1 MRLRVFGILVL
12 SVLLNGCLPLYRAL
26 NFAPSQKV
34 LDISFTDETPNS
46 NYTFFYS
53 DTLDHLYL
61 RELRQE
67 YGIDAL
73 ISSVDSELDKIKVV
87 LNWASSQ
94 WEHNGYNSPSNPDA
108 LTILKEA
115 KIGNQFRCVEYGIL
129 ASACLNS
136 VGIPARVLGLKTR
149 DVEKVRRG
157 AGHVVA
163 ETYSRQ
169 FDKWIFVD
177 PQFNVLPML
186 DGVPLNGVEFQ
197 EALFNNKDQ
206 VELVNVNGKVSDN
219 MKETYLNWI
228 GKYLYYFDV
237 LFDQR
242 IGNEPNYES
251 VNGKTKLMLVPLG
264 EKEPTVF
271 QRNNK
276 INYCFY
282 THSVRDFYRKP
293 KI

>member
-1 MRLRVFGILVL
+1 MRLRVLGTLVL
-12 SVLLNGCLPLYRAL
+12 GILLNGCLPLYRAL

-34 LDISFTDETPNS
+34 LDISFSDEAPNP

-53 DTLDHLYL
+53 DTLNHLYL
-61 RELRQE
+61 RELRQG
-67 YGIDAL
+67 YGIDTL
-73 ISSVDSELDKIKVV
+73 ISSFESELDKIKAV
-87 LNWASSQ
+87 LKWASSQ

-108 LTILKEA
+108 LTILKES
-115 KIGNQFRCVEYGIL
+115 KNGNQFRCVEYGIL

-169 FDKWIFVD
+169 FDKWIFID
-177 PQFNVLPML
+177 PQFNVLPMF
-186 DGVPLNGVEFQ
+186 DGVPLNAIEFQ
-197 EALFNNKDQ
+197 EAIVNNRDK
-206 VELVNVNGKVSDN
+206 VELVNMSGKVSTV
-219 MKETYLNWI
+219 KTESYLNWI
-228 GKYLYYFDV
+228 GKYLFYFDV

-242 IGNEPNYES
+242 IGNEPNYKS

-264 EKEPTVF
+264 EKDPAVF
-271 QRNNK
+271 QRSSK

-282 THSVRDFYRKP
+282 THSAQDFYKKP
-293 KI
+293 EI